1 MSQVSLSTPG
11 QPPEDLPPTVEAE
24 DTLDLSEL
32 ALVEQP
38 LTDPEADFSTPD
50 VDAPAPVDQANTTE
64 AGEETLVG
72 RELQRGKYRLLA
84 LRPTPDDLMQA
95 GVSYVA
101 LHTDLQKRLLL
112 RYLPLDMQTSASERD
127 ETTHQFLRE
136 VRALARLGHPSLP
149 RVHDYFCEGDACY
162 VVMDDV
168 AEYTLADVLAGAARE
183 GRSPALPPLEIA
195 RIGLELARA
204 LAYLHQQQPPIAL
217 GGLRSQDVALPED
230 GPAQLVSLGALS
242 LVASSLLSLPG
253 FASLPTLPLAGEAA
267 ADPSDAPT
275 EPERAAPE
283 DEPTLDAAP
292 GYATEPRLTSPRD
305 DVYSLGLLLR
315 ELAGGPEVIARVM
328 NRQQRPEQVAED
340 DAPPLSLA
348 LAAVIEIAAHA
359 DPERRFQNATAL
371 ENALARAYAVE
382 RRIARLAANQ
392 PIRQTAR
399 LERGQLEEIATEP
412 EPGPDSHFDLATRH
426 ISALWGGP
434 ELAATICW
442 KCGARNQPG
451 ELLCRV
457 CGARQPVLAGR
468 PRAAQ
473 TGQRRI
479 SRPPKPTRQL
489 YDDDEWAEWSEEDE
503 DYRPRPRRTRPLS
516 SRLEGDMPYAP
527 GAKRRTSR
535 PAPQPDKGQRVLWA
549 LVWVCF
555 SMAILLGSATVVVA
569 YLALQ

>member
-112 RYLPLDMQTSASERD
+112 RYLPLDMQTSATERD

-168 AEYTLADVLAGAARE
+168 AEYTLADVLAEAARE

-217 GGLRSQDVALPED
+217 GGLRPQDIALPED

-275 EPERAAPE
+275 EPERA
-283 DEPTLDAAP
+283 
-292 GYATEPRLTSPRD
+292 
-305 DVYSLGLLLR
+305 
-315 ELAGGPEVIARVM
+315 
-328 NRQQRPEQVAED
+328 
-340 DAPPLSLA
+340 
-348 LAAVIEIAAHA
+348 
-359 DPERRFQNATAL
+359 
-371 ENALARAYAVE
+371 
-382 RRIARLAANQ
+382 
-392 PIRQTAR
+392 
-399 LERGQLEEIATEP
+399 
-412 EPGPDSHFDLATRH
+412 
-426 ISALWGGP
+426 
-434 ELAATICW
+434 
-442 KCGARNQPG
+442 
-451 ELLCRV
+451 
-457 CGARQPVLAGR
+457 
-468 PRAAQ
+468 
-473 TGQRRI
+473 
-479 SRPPKPTRQL
+479 
-489 YDDDEWAEWSEEDE
+489 
-503 DYRPRPRRTRPLS
+503 
-516 SRLEGDMPYAP
+516 
-527 GAKRRTSR
+527 
-535 PAPQPDKGQRVLWA
+535 
-549 LVWVCF
+549 
-555 SMAILLGSATVVVA
+555 
-569 YLALQ
+569 